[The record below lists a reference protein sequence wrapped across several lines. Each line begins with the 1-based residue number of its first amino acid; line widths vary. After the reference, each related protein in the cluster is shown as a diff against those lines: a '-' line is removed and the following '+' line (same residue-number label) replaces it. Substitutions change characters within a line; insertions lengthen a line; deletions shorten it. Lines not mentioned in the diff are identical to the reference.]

1 MRELSL
7 MEMELVEGGNPLLI
21 AGAVIVGAAVVGGIA
36 LLAYAVH
43 NNCSGSLSVGN
54 DGIKIEVTC
63 PGPSTGPG
71 GG

>member
-7 MEMELVEGGNPLLI
+7 VEMELVEGGNPLLI

-43 NNCSGSLSVGN
+43 NNCSGSLNVNSE
-54 DGIKIEVTC
+54 GIAIEVTC
-63 PGPSTGPG
+63 PGPSGPG

>member
-7 MEMELVEGGNPLLI
+7 VEMELVEGGNPLLI

-36 LLAYAVH
+36 LLAYAVY
-43 NNCSGSLSVGN
+43 NDCDGSLEISEE
-54 DGIKIEVTC
+54 GIKIEVSC
-63 PGPSTGPG
+63 SGGDGSEG